1 MFETVE
7 LNLIPKGE
15 PPIVHVSQYDVGRI
29 IRFHITNDGETIDF
43 FGTIREIKITIRKVD
58 SNLIVYEA
66 FPELVADKVE
76 LVTNEQITAC
86 AGNNI
91 GEITIVFN
99 NPPTT
104 GDDDASISTLNFIM
118 NVEKSP
124 ECGGIESQ
132 SEIAN
137 LDNQIAGIV
146 DEQLDNYY
154 TKSEIDTQ
162 IETIVTEQV
171 TPIVAGIV
179 EEQVPPAVEAELSN
193 YYDKDEID
201 TYFYTKSETDTLLS
215 GKANT
220 SDLPDMTN
228 YYNKSETDT
237 LLAGK
242 VSNSTLNDYYT
253 KTQVYN
259 KTEVDSLI
267 SQATT
272 DITTLIDTPA
282 AIQTF
287 NDGGDSIP
295 MKSCEVDIVAQ
306 QASGTPSPTNPLPIT
321 GFSSIALSVSDGVI
335 PTTTNVSLGQTIYGG
350 TAELVG
356 GNGTKTF
363 NISDL
368 GDLSWSYDS
377 TNKRFVA
384 LLTGAKLN
392 GSSRA
397 HTNPNSKC
405 SNYEVIF
412 TDREYT
418 YNEMIS
424 GISSKNNVIWLY
436 TASGDSY
443 VNIKDTVY
451 TDAPTF
457 KTAMT
462 GIKFVYEL
470 ETPTTFTFTGANI
483 PTLSGTNNVYTDSG
497 DIISLEYFNN
507 KGDDIASMIRLIT
520 R

>member
-15 PPIVHVSQYDVGRI
+15 MPIVHVSQYDVGRI

-43 FGTIREIKITIRKVD
+43 FGTIKEIKITIRKVD

-66 FPELVADKVE
+66 YPELVAGKVE

-171 TPIVAGIV
+171 TPIVADIV
-179 EEQVPPAVEAELSN
+179 AEQVPPAVEAELSN

-259 KTEVDSLI
+259 KTEVDNLI

-272 DITTLIDTPA
+272 DITTSITTPA

-287 NDGGDSIP
+287 SDGGDNIP
-295 MKSCEVDIVAQ
+295 MKSCEVAIVAQ
-306 QASGTPSPTNPLPIT
+306 QASGTPSPSNPLSIS
-321 GFSSIALSVSDGVI
+321 GFSSIALSVSDGVT
-335 PTTTNVSLGQTIYGG
+335 PTVTNVSLGQTIYGG
-350 TAELVG
+350 TADLV
-356 GNGTKTF
+356 NG
-363 NISDL
+363 
-368 GDLSWSYDS
+368 
-377 TNKRFVA
+377 
-384 LLTGAKLN
+384 
-392 GSSRA
+392 
-397 HTNPNSKC
+397 
-405 SNYEVIF
+405 
-412 TDREYT
+412 
-418 YNEMIS
+418 
-424 GISSKNNVIWLY
+424 
-436 TASGDSY
+436 
-443 VNIKDTVY
+443 
-451 TDAPTF
+451 
-457 KTAMT
+457 T
-462 GIKFVYEL
+462 GIKISGFFTVDTASRITRLDSQVFRISSSYLPDMLRDENTADGLMCDKFKPEYTSQSNDILYRSSTGNIDIRTVNSYASASAFFAAVGEFHIVYPL
-470 ETPTTFTFTGANI
+470 ATPTTFTFTGANI
-483 PTLSGTNNVYTDSG
+483 PTLSGTNNVYADSG
-497 DIISLEYFNN
+497 DINSLEYFNN